1 MLSQEVIKY
10 SFKVK
15 NKIKTTVSILKD
27 KINGLK
33 SMIIIKIYYLFGF
46 ESFNLL
52 DIFDDFDYEIK
63 EPKSNNEML
72 DELFENEDFKKVYN
86 RILDHFYEHIKSENE
101 WLVVISNNN
110 GILSKTKGTLDSVKI
125 PFKVR
130 LMSYFVDFLIIIH
143 NHPLDG
149 VIPSLEDLASIL
161 IYGSKFGVITDSR
174 NISIL
179 INKNSSFNKQ
189 ELYNLEK
196 DYDIFRYGLS
206 FKFFNQDYL
215 YRKFKKIL
223 NPKVYNNLENNMFG
237 IFISNN
243 IEEFTKDFNYH
254 LKNHNVE
261 LMFIKI
267 IKIEKEIVL

>member
-15 NKIKTTVSILKD
+15 NKIKTSVSILKD

-63 EPKSNNEML
+63 EPKSNDEML

-125 PFKVR
+125 PFKVK
-130 LMSYFVDFLIIIH
+130 LMSNFFDFFMMIH

-149 VIPSLEDLASIL
+149 VIPSLDDLLCIL
-161 IYGSKFGVITDSR
+161 GYNSKYGVITDSR
-174 NISIL
+174 NVGIL
-179 INKNSSFNKQ
+179 INRNDSFNKKYI
-189 ELYNLEK
+189 EYLEK
-196 DYDIFRYGLS
+196 DYNNFRYYVS
-206 FKFFNQDYL
+206 FKFFSQNISFYN
-215 YRKFKKIL
+215 FKEIL
-223 NPKVYNNLENNMFG
+223 NPRVYNNLENNLFG
-237 IFISNN
+237 IFVCNN
-243 IEEFTKDFNYH
+243 IEEFTKDFNH
-254 LKNHNVE
+254 HMKNYNVE
-261 LMFIKI
+261 LLFIKI
-267 IKIEKEIVL
+267 IKVKKEILS

>member
-1 MLSQEVIKY
+1 MIKY

-63 EPKSNNEML
+63 EPKSNDEML

-125 PFKVR
+125 P
-130 LMSYFVDFLIIIH
+130 
-143 NHPLDG
+143 
-149 VIPSLEDLASIL
+149 
-161 IYGSKFGVITDSR
+161 ITDSR
-174 NISIL
+174 NVGIL
-179 INKNSSFNKQ
+179 INRNDSFNKKYI
-189 ELYNLEK
+189 EYLEK
-196 DYDIFRYGLS
+196 DYNNFRYYVS
-206 FKFFNQDYL
+206 FKFFSQNISFYN
-215 YRKFKKIL
+215 FKEIL
-223 NPKVYNNLENNMFG
+223 NPRVYNNLENNLFG
-237 IFISNN
+237 IFVCNN
-243 IEEFTKDFNYH
+243 IEEFTKDFNH
-254 LKNHNVE
+254 HMKNYNVE
-261 LMFIKI
+261 LLFIKI
-267 IKIEKEIVL
+267 IKVKKEILS